1 MEMIE
6 IHLMEMVLT
15 WPDECY
21 QIVNCVFA
29 TSIKLVNTLMKYNV
43 QEILVS
49 YHHDH
54 MGEDRT
60 PRWFAMMKFILLLLS
75 FMEMIKIHLMEM
87 DLTWSVLSDCE
98 LCLYMQYKCIS

>member
-21 QIVNCVFA
+21 QIVNFVFA

-49 YHHDH
+49 YYHDH

-60 PRWFAMMKFILLLLS
+60 PRWFAMMFILLLS
-75 FMEMIKIHLMEM
+75 FIKKQNGNDQNTLNGDGFHL
-87 DLTWSVLSDCE
+87 
-98 LCLYMQYKCIS
+98 ISAIRLWIVSLHAV